1 MNRNY
6 EVEKECN
13 RELAKCCVPFQ
24 IMNEVYNSQEA
35 LKKGTLFPELY
46 RPYVIGER
54 RDIGGRYYG

>member
-13 RELAKCCVPFQ
+13 RELAKCYVPFQ

-35 LKKGTLFPELY
+35 LKK
-46 RPYVIGER
+46 
-54 RDIGGRYYG
+54 RYPFSRIV